1 MNNKGKKAL
10 MISAVFAV
18 GLAAG
23 YGVMGLLDGGN
34 KDVKKE
40 ALPDTGEKVTI
51 LCWNEEESRPMV
63 DLFCRETGTDP
74 EMIEIKNFCVGGY
87 MAPEYYREYLGD
99 PSNEA
104 DIIFY
109 EPDWGYEFSDD
120 DSVTLPLKELG
131 YDESDFSDLY
141 SYVVETGRSTV
152 TGELKGVSW
161 QACPGSFCYREDLA
175 KKYLGVSSPSEMK
188 EKLKNW
194 DSFLKTAEELKASGG
209 PALSATLQGVWH
221 AYSTGRTLPWML
233 GGKFTGDDFILEY
246 AEYAKKLYDNDY
258 VTHDHQWTDT
268 WTELSGTDEVMGYF
282 MPSWG
287 IDMILSDYGNS
298 KNNGKWKCVA
308 GPSDYYWGGTWLAVS
323 DRCDNRGKVKEFIDF
338 FTSDKQAIETY
349 ALENDEF
356 MSNKK
361 VMQDIVAL
369 GKHKGAEALGG
380 QDQFEVFDK
389 VSSGIYV
396 KDMITPYD
404 AGIYDAVDTLV
415 GDYCDGYYEDPAEMM
430 DYLKDD
436 IYYSMET
443 DSIT

>member
-1 MNNKGKKAL
+1 
-10 MISAVFAV
+10 
-18 GLAAG
+18 
-23 YGVMGLLDGGN
+23 
-34 KDVKKE
+34 
-40 ALPDTGEKVTI
+40 
-51 LCWNEEESRPMV
+51 
-63 DLFCRETGTDP
+63 
-74 EMIEIKNFCVGGY
+74 
-87 MAPEYYREYLGD
+87 
-99 PSNEA
+99 
-104 DIIFY
+104 
-109 EPDWGYEFSDD
+109 
-120 DSVTLPLKELG
+120 
-131 YDESDFSDLY
+131 
-141 SYVVETGRSTV
+141 
-152 TGELKGVSW
+152 
-161 QACPGSFCYREDLA
+161 
-175 KKYLGVSSPSEMK
+175 
-188 EKLKNW
+188 
-194 DSFLKTAEELKASGG
+194 
-209 PALSATLQGVWH
+209 
-221 AYSTGRTLPWML
+221 ML
-233 GGKFTGDDFILEY
+233 GGEFTGDDFVLEY
-246 AEYAKKLYDNDY
+246 AGFAKKLYDNDY

-338 FTSDKQAIETY
+338 FTSDKKAIETY